1 MSKQYEGLATEIV
14 RLVGGADNIISCHHC
29 LTRLRFKLKNQDL
42 AKANQ
47 QALTDLDGVVKI
59 IIFQDLFQVV
69 IGTHVPEVY
78 EEVVRIGK
86 IDSSK
91 AAQAATESTGK
102 RSLLTGLVDFISGS
116 FTPIIPALSGAG
128 MVKAALAILVLVG
141 AFTKDSQSYKFLEFV
156 SDAVFYFLPLFL
168 ATTAAKKLNCNPI
181 LALGLAAMLVHPTW
195 VAWVTGGEPVQ
206 VFGFIPLTLATYS
219 SSVIPILLIVW
230 VQSYV
235 ERYADR
241 YTLNSLKIIVVPMIV
256 FLVTA
261 VIGFA
266 VVGPLGSIVGNYIAK
281 LFEWLTDNIYWAPVF
296 LYGTFQPLLVMF
308 GIHYALVPLSFLQL
322 SAMGYDSIISA
333 GGLCSNM
340 ALATAGLVAGIRS
353 RDPRIRQIGTSGG
366 ITAYMG
372 ITEPLLYGV
381 VLPKKYPLIATLIGG
396 GLGSLY
402 CGLTFTRIFGAAL
415 PGAPALLLYIGE
427 DTMNFVNVIIG
438 VAITIV
444 STAAITYFFSLRETK
459 KALATDVAAPAAQP
473 EAPEQPAVQVET
485 TPAITATAL
494 AGFAINT
501 PVEGVVKPLS
511 ACADPAFAD
520 GDMGQGIVIVPSNG
534 MVRAPFAGKVVTLF
548 PTKHAIVLQAT
559 NGVEVLIHV
568 GIDTVGLNG
577 AGFTSYVEAGQEI
590 QAGDK
595 LLAVDLEFV
604 QSKGLVTD
612 IPVLVMEHDC
622 QEFDPGFNGNV
633 SFGTPVIRLQ

>member
-1 MSKQYEGLATEIV
+1 M
-14 RLVGGADNIISCHHC
+14 GGADNIISCHHC

-47 QALTDLDGVVKI
+47 KALTDLDGVVKI

-91 AAQAATESTGK
+91 AAEAAAESTGK

-195 VAWVTGGEPVQ
+195 VAWVAGGEPVQ

-235 ERYADR
+235 ERYVDR
-241 YTLNSLKIIVVPMIV
+241 FTPNSLKIIMVPMFV
-256 FLVTA
+256 FLITA
-261 VIGFA
+261 VVGFA
-266 VVGPLGSIVGNYIAK
+266 VVGPLGSIVGNQLAK
-281 LFEWLTDNIYWAPVF
+281 VFDWLTNNIYWAPVF

-322 SAMGYDSIISA
+322 SAVGYDSIISA
-333 GGLCSNM
+333 GGICSNM
-340 ALATAGLVAGIRS
+340 ALATAGLVAGLRS
-353 RDPRIRQIGTSGG
+353 RDARTRQIGTSGA

-402 CGLTFTRIFGAAL
+402 SGLMFTRIYGAAL
-415 PGAPALLLYIGE
+415 PGAPALLLFISE
-427 DTMNFVNVIIG
+427 DTMNFVNALIG
-438 VAITIV
+438 VGITIV
-444 STAAITYFFSLRETK
+444 STAAITYFFSLREEK
-459 KALATDVAAPAAQP
+459 KALAADTAAPAAAETP
-473 EAPEQPAVQVET
+473 APAQPAPVA
-485 TPAITATAL
+485 PAQPAAATEL

-520 GDMGQGIVIVPSNG
+520 GDMGQGVVITPSNG
-534 MVRAPFAGKVVTLF
+534 LVRAPFDGKVVTVF
-548 PTKHAIVLQAT
+548 PTKHAVVLAAN

-590 QAGDK
+590 KAGDK
-595 LLAVDLEFV
+595 ILAVDLEFV

-622 QEFDPGFNGNV
+622 QTFDPGFNGNV
-633 SFGTPVIRLQ
+633 SFGKEVIRLA